1 MPSAITLYRA
11 AHLPSAPLGNN
22 VTGNQ
27 QAVDLQG
34 NLIVLPFP
42 TNGSLDS
49 VPFQIRVAGH
59 YIGLT
64 GNRTVQIFVYL
75 GTSTI
80 IANNSIVGNTSGV
93 TYQPST
99 NRTNLNLVVELFVN
113 GVTKSL
119 YGTSAGYSGITSQ
132 TPTIAGNAIL
142 NVDPNQDSN
151 NQSAA
156 PLGFTLLFNNNTA
169 AVGEQFFFDVFE
181 LRV

>member
-64 GNRTVQIFVYL
+64 VNRTVQIFVYL

-80 IANNSIVGNTSGV
+80 IANNSVVGNTGGV
-93 TYQPST
+93 TYSPST
-99 NRTNLNLVVELFVN
+99 NRTNCNLVVELFVN

-119 YGTSAGYSGITSQ
+119 YGTSAGYSGITGQ
-132 TPTIAGNAIL
+132 TPTIGNATL

-156 PLGFTLLFNNNTA
+156 PLGFTLVFNNSAA
-169 AVGEQFFFDVFE
+169 AVGEQFFFDTFE